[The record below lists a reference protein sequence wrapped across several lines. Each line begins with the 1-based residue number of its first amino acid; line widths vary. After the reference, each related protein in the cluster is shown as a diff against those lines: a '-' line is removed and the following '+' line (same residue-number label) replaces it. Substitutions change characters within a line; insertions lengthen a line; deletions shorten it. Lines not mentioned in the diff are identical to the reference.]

1 MEAVRTSET
10 SVDNLFTRQYNPE
23 DSSELQFALIYTFL
37 VSIHGFHFREYS
49 LLGLHTTSLH
59 TQVCSKEADK
69 LPKGTQL
76 PKPQK
81 FKDLI
86 EFLC

>member
-1 MEAVRTSET
+1 MDVMLIKIGSLT
-10 SVDNLFTRQYNPE
+10 
-23 DSSELQFALIYTFL
+23 QFALIYTFL

-76 PKPQK
+76 PKLQK
-81 FKDLI
+81 FKDLLNSYVNNPI
-86 EFLC
+86 PHTTSN